1 MNREKLVLS
10 VMILLLMNPFVL
22 GFINPGDSYEPDPVE
37 LRQAKI
43 GNSIFLVFL
52 ICAVFALLIVYFLEV
67 RNRDLRKRVLRKVVK
82 KKR

>member
-52 ICAVFALLIVYFLEV
+52 ISTQYFL
-67 RNRDLRKRVLRKVVK
+67 L
-82 KKR
+82 